1 MTASGK
7 TCRSHL
13 STNPNLEIIFE
24 VYLYDTENSLYLQ
37 NGRSGLL
44 KVTKYLL
51 FDITND
57 ILEGS
62 DNKIFFDHTKVT
74 SLTDY
79 TPFHA
84 DLNIEARLPSNDD
97 LSGNL
102 EDSDHCSD
110 DDDPYIVEAVIDKRF
125 HRHRNQYEF
134 LVKWVGY
141 SDTTWE
147 IASNI
152 PSNKITEYEISHNP
166 TNAPRLTDTPYDL
179 RRSRKS
185 TLKEDYIE
193 TF

>member
-1 MTASGK
+1 M
-7 TCRSHL
+7 
-13 STNPNLEIIFE
+13 
-24 VYLYDTENSLYLQ
+24 
-37 NGRSGLL
+37 
-44 KVTKYLL
+44 
-51 FDITND
+51 
-57 ILEGS
+57 
-62 DNKIFFDHTKVT
+62 